1 MPARAPVEFF
11 LKDGMNMK
19 NTRALALLALSIVV
33 GVLAATMAV
42 RLINERTHVSTTDVV
57 VAARD
62 IQLGTRIAPEMLKIV
77 RWPAGSQPS
86 GAFHDTAELG
96 GRVVNSTV
104 IAGEPLVEPKLA
116 PPGSSGGLSAL
127 IAPGTRAITVKV
139 NEVVGVAGFALPG
152 NYVDVL
158 VYAEDENDRPFSRIV
173 LERILVLAV
182 AQDTN
187 ADPSK
192 PKVVNAVTLQ
202 VTPPEA
208 EKLDL
213 ARGIGQLSLVLR
225 NQVDAAAA
233 QTSGAK
239 IPDLARGNSAPAP
252 APVAEA
258 VAPAVAAAAPAPAK
272 KAAPVRRA
280 PPKRTVVAKKT
291 PEPAPAPAP
300 APEVKRPSYIEGV
313 QVSE

>member
-1 MPARAPVEFF
+1 
-11 LKDGMNMK
+11 MK
-19 NTRALALLALSIVV
+19 NTRALAMLALSILV
-33 GVLAATMAV
+33 GVLAVTMAV
-42 RLINERTHVSTTDVV
+42 RLMNERTRVSTTDVV
-57 VAARD
+57 VASRD
-62 IQLGTRIAPEMLKIV
+62 IQLGTRLEAEMLKVV
-77 RWPAGSQPS
+77 RWPSASQPS
-86 GAFHDTAELG
+86 GVFHSESELL
-96 GRVVNSTV
+96 GRVVNSSV
-104 IAGEPLVEPKLA
+104 ITGEPVVEPKLA
-116 PPGSSGGLSAL
+116 PPGSTGGLSAL
-127 IAPGTRAITVKV
+127 IAPGTRALTVKV

-158 VYAEDENDRPFSRIV
+158 VHAEDENNHPFSRIV

-202 VTPPEA
+202 VTPEEA

-225 NQVDAAAA
+225 NQVDSEAVMTKGAKVSDLAGGSNLPTAQTVAAAPT
-233 QTSGAK
+233 QTAAPVQETRAK
-239 IPDLARGNSAPAP
+239 PAPTHRAAARHAAPRRAVAAKRAPAP
-252 APVAEA
+252 A
-258 VAPAVAAAAPAPAK
+258 APAA
-272 KAAPVRRA
+272 
-280 PPKRTVVAKKT
+280 
-291 PEPAPAPAP
+291 APAP